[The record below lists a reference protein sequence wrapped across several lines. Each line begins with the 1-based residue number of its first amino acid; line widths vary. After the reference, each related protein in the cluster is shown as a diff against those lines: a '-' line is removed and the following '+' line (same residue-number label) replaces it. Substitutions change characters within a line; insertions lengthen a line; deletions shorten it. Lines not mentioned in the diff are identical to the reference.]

1 MFSFFKREKETNHK
15 GYFPISVDMHSH
27 ILPGIDDGSPNLDT
41 SIQLVKELID
51 LGITKSIA
59 TPHIISDLYRNTP
72 NTINNALELLQQEL
86 KSQEIKFE
94 ISAAAEYMID
104 TFFLE
109 LIQKKEKLLTIKDNL
124 ILTEF
129 SYASTPQEPGKIS
142 FEIITAGYKPILA
155 HPERYPFYYGNY
167 KMYNHLSDLG
177 FLLQVNLLSL
187 TGYYGKEALKAAHY
201 MLENNLVAYLGTD
214 LHHERH
220 MSVLKDD
227 RSIKEFHKYLSHRN
241 WNDFF

>member
-1 MFSFFKREKETNHK
+1 MFSFFRKETETNHK
-15 GYFPISVDMHSH
+15 GYFPISADMHSH

-41 SIQLVKELID
+41 SIKLIKELID

-86 KSQEIKFE
+86 KSQEINFE

-104 TFFLE
+104 TYFLE
-109 LIQKKEKLLTIKDNL
+109 LIQKKEQLLTIKDNL

-142 FEIITAGYKPILA
+142 FEIITAGYKPMLA

-167 KMYNHLSDLG
+167 KMYNH
-177 FLLQVNLLSL
+177 
-187 TGYYGKEALKAAHY
+187 
-201 MLENNLVAYLGTD
+201 
-214 LHHERH
+214 
-220 MSVLKDD
+220 
-227 RSIKEFHKYLSHRN
+227 
-241 WNDFF
+241 